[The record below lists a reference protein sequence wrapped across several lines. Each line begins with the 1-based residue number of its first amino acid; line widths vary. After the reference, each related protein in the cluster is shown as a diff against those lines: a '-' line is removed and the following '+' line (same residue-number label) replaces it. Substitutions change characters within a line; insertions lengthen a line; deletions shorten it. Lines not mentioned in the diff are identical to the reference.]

1 MAMRAPL
8 LSLPPEG
15 VTFDV
20 RLPEDPPTANSRLCW
35 QVRARKTKTIRNC
48 VALVARSHR
57 NRLGLPPADERRRLE
72 LVLLRGPRSRARD
85 HDQTV
90 AALKVVVDGIRD
102 SGWLKD
108 DKPRWLDYPM
118 PTEGRDPRGGV
129 SVRVTVKPAP

>member
-8 LSLPPEG
+8 PSLTPEG

-35 QVRARKTKTIRNC
+35 QVRARKTKAIRNC

-72 LVLLRGPRSRARD
+72 LVLLRGPRSRMRD
-85 HDQTV
+85 FDQV
-90 AALKVVVDGIRD
+90 CAALKPCLDGLRD
-102 SGWLKD
+102 SGWIVD
-108 DKPRWLDYPM
+108 DAPRWLDYPM
-118 PTEGRDPRGGV
+118 PTEGRDSRGGV

>member
-8 LSLPPEG
+8 PSLPPEG
-15 VTFDV
+15 ITFDV

-35 QVRARKTKTIRNC
+35 QVRARKTKAIRSC
-48 VALVARSHR
+48 VAMVARSHR

-85 HDQTV
+85 HDQV
-90 AALKVVVDGIRD
+90 CAALKPCLDGLKDAQWVVDD
-102 SGWLKD
+102 A
-108 DKPRWLDYPM
+108 PRWLDYPM